1 MCTKFHKCV
10 PNSTNVYQN
19 STLTFPSVIDW
30 NTSIVK
36 IAKITEIAKI
46 DNIAKIGN
54 IGVRGLTLNAERLIL
69 LKGYA
74 GFMLTLTE
82 ANIDQ
87 SILLVACTATDYA
100 GNFTKIHPLWWY
112 GKKKHL

>member
-46 DNIAKIGN
+46 DNIAKIAN

-82 ANIDQ
+82 ANIL
-87 SILLVACTATDYA
+87 IKVY
-100 GNFTKIHPLWWY
+100 F
-112 GKKKHL
+112 